1 MLKRTIYKYDEKTK
15 EYVGA
20 GTTILDPLET
30 KLQGKNIY
38 LLPKNATFIKPKE
51 VEDGYVNVWDGRLW
65 KRTEDNRGKEYWLPE
80 DVYGAPARI
89 MKELGALP
97 EGATT
102 TAPEQT
108 LKELKAAKI
117 KEAGTLFAQKR
128 DTVRFIDLPSG
139 KNYGFDCASED
150 ITNFMAAYTPLMI
163 EKSGGTG
170 YKVWL
175 NQINKGL
182 VTLDYADMKFTYD
195 TVRTSQLE
203 AYTWYEAIKVQ
214 INACT
219 TKEELDNITLE

>member
-1 MLKRTIYKYDEKTK
+1 MQVYKYDEQTK
-15 EYVGA
+15 EYI
-20 GTTILDPLET
+20 GTEQVLIDPLET
-30 KLQGKNIY
+30 ELQGKNIY
-38 LLPKNATFIKPKE
+38 LLPANATFISPILQ
-51 VEDGYVNVWDGRLW
+51 DGYASVWNGKEW
-65 KRTEDNRGKEYWLPE
+65 QQIEDNRGKEYWLPE

-89 MKELGALP
+89 MKELGPFP

-102 TAPEQT
+102 TTPEQT
-108 LKELKAAKI
+108 LEELKAAKI

-128 DTVRFIDLPSG
+128 DTIRFIDLPSG

-175 NQINKGL
+175 NQTNKGL
-182 VTLDYADMKFTYD
+182 VTLDYADMKFTYN

-203 AYTWYEAIKVQ
+203 AYMWYEAIKVQ